1 MTFTNGVNLDPA
13 LSSTKPNENLTVQD
27 AMIAVAVYASQLD
40 PHDCDDDFK
49 KIQSLA
55 QGHPLF
61 DEDSERTRS
70 RIYKFANHMGTEK
83 IKELVNLAAASL
95 TSKPKKIAFKWAV
108 ELSLGEEGLLGKKQ
122 NLLDD
127 LRIRLAIDN
136 YIADRIISEIINKST
151 SQ

>member
-55 QGHPLF
+55 QEHPLF
-61 DEDSERTRS
+61 SEDSERTRS
-70 RIYKFANHMGTEK
+70 RIYKFANYMSAEK
-83 IKELVNLAAASL
+83 PEQFVNLAAASL
-95 TSKPKKIAFKWAV
+95 TPETKKIAFTWAA
-108 ELSLGEEGLLGKKQ
+108 ELSIDNEYKRRKSQ

-127 LRIRLAIDN
+127 LRIQLAIDN
-136 YIADRIISEIINKST
+136 HLADKIIGQIKSKRK